1 MPMSAWMEIMGVSV
15 ASPGVSSSF
24 TTSIQLF
31 AHFLLDMHEEF
42 ITLKTLSIVAA
53 LDHLDGSQP
62 PD

>member
-1 MPMSAWMEIMGVSV
+1 MEIMGMSV

-31 AHFLLDMHEEF
+31 AHFLLDVHEEF

-53 LDHLDGSQP
+53 LDHLDGSQLL
-62 PD
+62 D